1 MKKVTLKISAMSSIV
16 GSTKLGLSNNTKMMC
31 IGFRTC

>member
-1 MKKVTLKISAMSSIV
+1 MKVTLKISAVSKVVS
-16 GSTKLGLSNNTKMMC
+16 STKNALTNNTKMMC